1 MSIFQL
7 VGQIFGFY
15 KECPIV
21 SENVCS
27 ICLNPITEGGRIDCC
42 KHTFCLECIQQW
54 AAKSN
59 HCPEC
64 RKSFQYITPCRVFSN
79 EEELRTSYGIDSSE
93 IKGSIPSSRI
103 SISDIQSNSRGSGL
117 VVRKRTDSSF
127 ELNDGSRAPVARR
140 YSQR

>member
-1 MSIFQL
+1 M
-7 VGQIFGFY
+7 
-15 KECPIV
+15 
-21 SENVCS
+21 
-27 ICLNPITEGGRIDCC
+27 
-42 KHTFCLECIQQW
+42 
-54 AAKSN
+54 
-59 HCPEC
+59 
-64 RKSFQYITPCRVFSN
+64 FSN
-79 EEELRTSYGIDSSE
+79 EEELRTSYGIDSRFDPLCCLTGSE